1 MLIASSTKLQY
12 AKKKYIIGPTEKEKF
27 NNFENFKTKINLI
40 ILKI

>member
-1 MLIASSTKLQY
+1 MLTTSSIKLQY

-27 NNFENFKTKINLI
+27 NNFENFERKMNLI